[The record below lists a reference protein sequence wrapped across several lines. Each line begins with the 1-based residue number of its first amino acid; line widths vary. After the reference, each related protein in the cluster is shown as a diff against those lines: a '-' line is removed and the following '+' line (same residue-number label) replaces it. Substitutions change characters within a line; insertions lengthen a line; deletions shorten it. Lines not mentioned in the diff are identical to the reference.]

1 MEVSNGFS
9 ATVGFFF
16 MMITV
21 ATGQIIEPTDW
32 NNTWSY
38 KEVKIGSETELVF
51 ISKLEDT
58 WQLYSNIQNYDI
70 GPLPASFEFEPH
82 EGYELIG
89 DVEPIG
95 SKTKHEPVFDV
106 DVNYFEG
113 MAEFRQKVK
122 ILKPNPAIR
131 GTVNYQVCTTVDGK
145 CINLEEDFEFRIKT
159 IE

>member
-1 MEVSNGFS
+1 MKKLFICGLLF
-9 ATVGFFF
+9 
-16 MMITV
+16 MITN
-21 ATGQIIEPTDW
+21 TFIGQILEPAKWYSKYHKYENGDGDNIIELIFDV
-32 NNTWSY
+32 NLDN
-38 KEVKIGSETELVF
+38 
-51 ISKLEDT
+51 T

-70 GPLPASFEFEPH
+70 GPLPASFVFETND
-82 EGYELIG
+82 GYELIG

-106 DVNYFEG
+106 DVKYFEG
-113 MAEFRQKVK
+113 RAEFRQKVK
-122 ILKPNPAIR
+122 VLKPNPVIE